1 MVVWILTGLWHGAEW
16 NFIIWG
22 IYFGILLIIEKLFLL
37 KKTEKIPKFLKV
49 IYKMCIRDR

>member
-37 KKTEKIPKFLKV
+37 EQDFSKV
-49 IYKMCIRDR
+49 NVTMRNYH